1 MGKQRNSTGKHFV
14 RRWYFGAQSRS
25 LIILFFHVVNIALSV
40 FIGLL
45 IVKLCVELLLA
56 RLNRQSIE
64 FSRENPPEV
73 AKEILDRETFVKSV
87 DYNLTKSRFGS
98 AEDVYDALLLSGLIC
113 WILPELYYFLAPFS
127 WEGAWGQGFVVFT
140 ILILVQ
146 LPGLP
151 FEWHNQFRIEE
162 RFGFNKSTPG
172 LWVSDKIKGILVG
185 FIIGY
190 PLVATLLWFTKE
202 FPDTWWIWGFLFFF
216 CFQLLLMVLWP
227 MLILPLFNK
236 LEPLPE
242 GELRDRLMALSERA
256 GFRAKTIQ
264 VIDGSK
270 RSAHS
275 NAFFTG
281 FGKFRR
287 IVLFDTLIEQLNPKE
302 LEAVLAHEIGHY
314 KRGHVPKSMV
324 LSAAL
329 VFASFLAID
338 FLAKSTWFYEQFG
351 FARLEQEGMG
361 LTGFEQEGMG
371 PSFLLFSIG
380 AGILTFW
387 ITPIR
392 NLWSRKNEFEADAFA
407 REAME
412 GPEALISALR
422 KMYKENLG
430 NLSPHPAFSG
440 FYYSH
445 PVLSEREAALKEA

>member
-1 MGKQRNSTGKHFV
+1 MQC
-14 RRWYFGAQSRS
+14 RS
-25 LIILFFHVVNIALSV
+25 LYHLLSRVNVAIQVFLSCLLIKLITELALSR
-40 FIGLL
+40 FNRAS
-45 IVKLCVELLLA
+45 VE
-56 RLNRQSIE
+56 N
-64 FSRENPPEV
+64 SRKNPPEV
-73 AKEILDRETFVKSV
+73 ARAILDDQTFEKSV

-98 AEDVYDALLLSGLIC
+98 VEDVFEACLLALLVC
-113 WILPELYYFLAPFS
+113 WALPWLHNFMGPAFP
-127 WEGAWGQGFVVFT
+127 EGPWGQGLVVII
-140 ILILVQ
+140 ILLLLQ

-162 RFGFNKSTPG
+162 RFGFNKSTSG
-172 LWVSDKIKGILVG
+172 LWFSDKLKGSVVG
-185 FIIGY
+185 FIMGY
-190 PLVATLLWFTKE
+190 PLISLLLWFAQSLSG
-202 FPDTWWIWGFLFFF
+202 TWWIWGFVAFFG
-216 CFQLLLMVLWP
+216 FQLLLMVLWP

-242 GELRDRLMALSERA
+242 GELRDRLMALSGRA
-256 GFRAKTIQ
+256 GFHAKTIQ

-287 IVLFDTLIEQLNPKE
+287 IVLFDTLIEQLDPDE

-314 KRGHVPKSMV
+314 KKGHIPK
-324 LSAAL
+324 AL
-329 VFASFLAID
+329 FLAAAFGLGGFWCLD
-338 FLAKSTWFYEQFG
+338 YLAKSPWFYQQLGFG
-351 FARLEQEGMG
+351 DW
-361 LTGFEQEGMG
+361 EQEGMG
-371 PSFLLFSIG
+371 PAFLLFSVA
-380 AGILTFW
+380 AGVFTFW

-407 REAME
+407 REIMG
-412 GPEALISALR
+412 GPDTLISALR

-445 PVLSEREAALKEA
+445 PVLPEREAALRVA

>member
-1 MGKQRNSTGKHFV
+1 M
-14 RRWYFGAQSRS
+14 
-25 LIILFFHVVNIALSV
+25 VNIALQV

-64 FSRENPPEV
+64 FSRETPPEV
-73 AKEILDRETFVKSV
+73 AKQILDRETFLKSV

-98 AEDVYDALLLSGLIC
+98 VEDMCDAVLLTVFICWALPWLYNLLS
-113 WILPELYYFLAPFS
+113 PFS
-127 WEGAWGQGFVVFT
+127 WGGPWGQGLVV
-140 ILILVQ
+140 ILVLILAQ

-151 FEWHNQFRIEE
+151 FEWHNQFHVEE

-172 LWVSDKIKGILVG
+172 LWASDKIKGVLIG

-190 PLVATLLWFTKE
+190 PMVSTLLWFTE
-202 FPDTWWIWGFLFFF
+202 GFPDTWWIWGFLFFF

-287 IVLFDTLIEQLNPKE
+287 IVLFDTLI
-302 LEAVLAHEIGHY
+302 
-314 KRGHVPKSMV
+314 
-324 LSAAL
+324 
-329 VFASFLAID
+329 
-338 FLAKSTWFYEQFG
+338 
-351 FARLEQEGMG
+351 
-361 LTGFEQEGMG
+361 
-371 PSFLLFSIG
+371 
-380 AGILTFW
+380 
-387 ITPIR
+387 
-392 NLWSRKNEFEADAFA
+392 
-407 REAME
+407 
-412 GPEALISALR
+412 
-422 KMYKENLG
+422 
-430 NLSPHPAFSG
+430 
-440 FYYSH
+440 
-445 PVLSEREAALKEA
+445 